1 MKENIF
7 ELTNEQLKEIAESL
21 KTKIEDGLSKENQEV
36 QCIPTF
42 ITPEP
47 GAKVEGKALVLDLG
61 GTNYRVATVDFAKG
75 KTTIRPENGW
85 KKDLS
90 VMKKPGF
97 TEEDLYQEQGDPIL
111 ETKLDEPMP
120 IGYCFSYPA
129 ASLPD
134 GDATLLRWTKGVNI
148 PSMIG
153 KPVGAPLVNYLNNKA
168 GKKQFTKANVINDT
182 VASLFA
188 GLTDSS
194 YDAYIGL
201 IVGTGTNMATFI
213 DAGNIEKLNGKG
225 ISGLLPINLESGN
238 FDPPHL
244 TSIDEIVDASSGSF
258 GAQRFEKAVSGMYLG
273 EILKSVFPFDEFEE
287 KFDAQKLT
295 NIMGYPDIHKE
306 KYVRVA
312 RWIYERS
319 AKLVAASLAGLIL
332 VMKTGNPNIKRVRLI
347 AEGSLF
353 WSEDRKG
360 VNYKDIVLVKLHN
373 LLGILGYKDV
383 RVDIDHMDNANLIG
397 SAIAALS

>member
-7 ELTNEQLKEIAESL
+7 NLTTNQLKEIAESL
-21 KTKIEDGLSKENQEV
+21 KDKVEEGLSKDNQEV

-42 ITPEP
+42 ITPKA
-47 GAKVEGKALVLDLG
+47 GVEGKALVLDLG
-61 GTNYRVATVDFAKG
+61 GTNYRVASVEFSKG
-75 KTTIRPENGW
+75 KTFIRPENGW

-90 VMKKPGF
+90 IMKTPGF
-97 TEEDLYQEQGDPIL
+97 TEEKLYAEQADPIK
-111 ETKLDEPMP
+111 EINIDNVP

-129 ASLPD
+129 ESMPD
-134 GDATLLRWTKGVNI
+134 GDGKLIRWTKGVNI
-148 PSMIG
+148 PEMIG
-153 KPVGAPLVNYLNNKA
+153 QPIGKSLIDYLNKET
-168 GKKQFTKANVINDT
+168 GKHFTKANVINDT

-188 GLTDSS
+188 GLTRSD

-213 DAGNIEKLNGKG
+213 NADKITKLDKKEGFT
-225 ISGLLPINLESGN
+225 GLLPVNLESGN

-244 TSIDEIVDASSGSF
+244 TGIDAIVDASSGSF

-273 EILKSVFPFDEFEE
+273 EILKSVFPFDEFED

-295 NIMGYPDIHKE
+295 NIMEYPDIHKE
-306 KYVRVA
+306 RYVRVA

-332 VMKTGNPNIKRVRLI
+332 VMVTNNPEIKRIRLI

-353 WSEDRKG
+353 WSDDRKG
-360 VNYKDIVLVKLHN
+360 VNYKDIVIVELHN
-373 LLGILGYKDV
+373 LLKNFDLKDV
-383 RVDIDHMDNANLIG
+383 KVDIHNMDNANLIG

>member
-1 MKENIF
+1 MKDNIF
-7 ELTNEQLKEIAESL
+7 KLNIEQLKEIAEALQSRVG
-21 KTKIEDGLSKENQEV
+21 EGLSKENQEV

-42 ITPEP
+42 ITPKA
-47 GAKVEGKALVLDLG
+47 GAEGKSLVLDLG
-61 GTNYRVATVDFAKG
+61 GTNYRVATVDFAEG
-75 KTTIRPENGW
+75 KTAIRPENGW

-90 VMKKPGF
+90 IMKKPEF
-97 TEEDLYQEQGDPIL
+97 TEELLYKEQADPIM
-111 ETKLDEPMP
+111 EIKLDEPMP

-129 ASLPD
+129 ESLPN

-148 PSMIG
+148 PEMIG
-153 KPVGAPLVNYLNNKA
+153 KPIGESLVNYLNDKVE
-168 GKKQFTKANVINDT
+168 KKQFTKANVINDT

-188 GLTDSS
+188 GLTRTD

-213 DAGNIEKLNGKG
+213 NAGKITKLERKENF
-225 ISGLLPINLESGN
+225 SGLLPVNLESGN

-244 TSIDEIVDASSGSF
+244 TDIDAVVDASSGTF
-258 GAQRFEKAVSGMYLG
+258 GTQRFEKAVSGMYLG
-273 EILKSVFPFDEFEE
+273 EILKAVFPFDEFEE

-306 KYVRVA
+306 KYVCVA

-319 AKLVAASLAGLIL
+319 AKLVAASLAGLVL
-332 VMKTGNPNIKRVRLI
+332 VMKSHDASIKRIRLI

-360 VNYKDIVLVKLHN
+360 VDYKDIVIVELHKL
-373 LLGILGYKDV
+373 LESFGYKDV
-383 RVDIDHMDNANLIG
+383 KVDIHHVDNANLIG

>member
-1 MKENIF
+1 MKKNIF
-7 ELTNEQLKEIAESL
+7 KLSTEQLKEIAESL
-21 KTKIEDGLSKENQEV
+21 KSKVEEGLSKENQEV

-42 ITPEP
+42 ISPKA
-47 GAKVEGKALVLDLG
+47 GAEGKALVLDLG
-61 GTNYRVATVDFAKG
+61 GTNYRVATVDFVNG

-90 VMKKPGF
+90 IMKKPGF
-97 TEEDLYQEQGDPIL
+97 TEEQLYKEQADPIM
-111 ETKLDEPMP
+111 EIKIDEPMP

-129 ASLPD
+129 GSLPN

-148 PSMIG
+148 PEMIG
-153 KPVGAPLVNYLNNKA
+153 KPVGEPLVNYLNKQA

-188 GLTDSS
+188 GLTKND

-213 DAGNIEKLNGKG
+213 NADKITKLKDNGNIN
-225 ISGLLPINLESGN
+225 GLLPVNLESGN

-244 TSIDEIVDASSGSF
+244 TCIDEIVDASSGSF

-273 EILKSVFPFDEFEE
+273 EILKSVFPFDEFED

-312 RWIYERS
+312 RWIYQRS

-332 VMKTGNPNIKRVRLI
+332 VMCSHNKEIKKIRLI

-360 VNYKDIVLVKLHN
+360 TNYKDIVIVDLHN
-373 LLGILGYKDV
+373 LLKSFGLNHVK
-383 RVDIDHMDNANLIG
+383 VDIDHMHNANLIG

>member
-1 MKENIF
+1 MNENIF
-7 ELTNEQLKEIAESL
+7 KLDIEQLKEIARALQSRV
-21 KTKIEDGLSKENQEV
+21 EDGLSKENQEV

-42 ITPEP
+42 INPKA
-47 GAKVEGKALVLDLG
+47 GAEGKSLVLDLG
-61 GTNYRVATVDFAKG
+61 GTNYRVATVDFSNG

-90 VMKKPGF
+90 VMKKQGF
-97 TEEDLYQEQGDPIL
+97 TEELLYKEQGDPIM
-111 ETKLDEPMP
+111 EIKLDEPMP

-129 ASLPD
+129 ASLPN

-148 PSMIG
+148 PEMIN
-153 KPVGAPLVNYLNNKA
+153 KPIGESLVNYLNNKA

-188 GLTDSS
+188 GLTRSD

-213 DAGNIEKLNGKG
+213 NADKITKLKGKEDF
-225 ISGLLPINLESGN
+225 SGLLPVNLESGN

-244 TSIDEIVDASSGSF
+244 TDIDAIVDASSGSF

-273 EILKSVFPFDEFEE
+273 EILKAVFPFDEFEE

-306 KYVRVA
+306 RYVCVA
-312 RWIYERS
+312 RSIYERS

-332 VMKTGNPNIKRVRLI
+332 VMVSHDSSIKKIRLI

-360 VNYKDIVLVKLHN
+360 VNYKDIVLVELHK
-373 LLGILGYKDV
+373 LLGNFGHKGV
-383 RVDIDHMDNANLIG
+383 KVDIDHMDNANLIG